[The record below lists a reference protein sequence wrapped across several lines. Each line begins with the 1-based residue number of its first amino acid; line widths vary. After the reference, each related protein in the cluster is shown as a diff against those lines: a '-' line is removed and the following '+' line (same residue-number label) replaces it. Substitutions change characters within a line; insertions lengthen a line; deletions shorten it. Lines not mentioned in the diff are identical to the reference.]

1 MRRYSLI
8 SLALFA
14 LTTIGLTSC
23 NDGPVA
29 GEAELLIEKSAQLQN
44 LTYADELTDP
54 EKEGI
59 LLMREEEKMARDL
72 YLNFNELWESTIFKN
87 IAQSEQNHYDAVYTL
102 IEHYQLTDPS
112 TVIAGTF
119 NNPAISE
126 LYEQL
131 NSQGSVSLI
140 EALKVGAYVEE
151 FDILDLEK
159 LIEASDNAAIQ
170 QVYGNLLH
178 GSRNHLR
185 AFTSLL
191 ANYGIEYQ
199 PQLME
204 QNDYDLIISSPA
216 ETGNGKQNQNGKGFR
231 GGR

>member
-8 SLALFA
+8 SLMLFA
-14 LTTIGLTSC
+14 LAAIGLTSC
-23 NDGPVA
+23 NEGPFA
-29 GEAELLIEKSAQLQN
+29 GEADLLIEKSAQLQT
-44 LTYADELTDP
+44 LSYADELTDP

-72 YLNFNELWESTIFKN
+72 YLNFNALWESPIFKN

-102 IEHYQLTDPS
+102 IDHYQLTDPS
-112 TVIAGTF
+112 TAIPGTF
-119 NNPAISE
+119 NHPAISD

-131 NSQGSVSLI
+131 NVQGSVSLI

-151 FDILDLEK
+151 FDIIDLEK
-159 LIEASDNAAIQ
+159 LIEASDNPAIQ
-170 QVYGNLLH
+170 QIYGNLLR

-191 ANYGIEYQ
+191 ATYGAEYQ

-204 QNDYDLIISSPA
+204 QEAYELIIASPA